1 MDEVD
6 VMTRAGESVG
16 KAVGTG
22 LKAARQGVVRAGH
35 AAEHKLAERGVTTD
49 QLRGVL
55 VDKADVLM
63 GKAEEVEK
71 QTRRAR
77 KRLAKRSNKA
87 RAELMSRAEEVRK
100 EVRKA
105 AKSAR
110 KDAKARAKELRKAA
124 AELTDGTP
132 RKRRRWP
139 WVLGLLIALG
149 AAGYVALTR
158 RPEEIH
164 LVDDEEATPAP
175 EPDYARNG
183 QAPAREP
190 VQ

>member
-49 QLRGVL
+49 QIRGVL
-55 VDKADVLM
+55 VDKADLLM

-77 KRLAKRSNKA
+77 KRLAKKSHKA
-87 RAELMSRAEEVRK
+87 RAELMNRADEVRK

-110 KDAKARAKELRKAA
+110 KDAKIRAKEIRKAA
-124 AELTDGTP
+124 SSLSGETP
-132 RKRRRWP
+132 KRRRWP
-139 WVLGLLIALG
+139 WLLALLVAAG
-149 AAGYVALTR
+149 VAGYVALTR

-164 LVDDEEATPAP
+164 LVDETPAD

-183 QAPAREP
+183 QAPVKEP